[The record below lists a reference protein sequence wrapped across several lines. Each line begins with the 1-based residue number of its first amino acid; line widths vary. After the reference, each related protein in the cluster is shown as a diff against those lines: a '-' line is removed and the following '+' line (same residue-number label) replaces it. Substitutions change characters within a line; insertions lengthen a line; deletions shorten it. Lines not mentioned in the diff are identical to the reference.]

1 MKKSIFIF
9 TAIFALCANA
19 KAQDMNTIDLC
30 GTPCK
35 TATIEHLQLEQIH
48 STLPVAL
55 TITAESSD
63 TITIEYPETVEPY
76 IKFEIN
82 REMLCISEHD
92 ESVTRRQLLQLGSLQ
107 RINIRVP
114 SSCINYIANFS
125 DMTIYFENERYAKS
139 LEIVNTGTMY
149 IKGKA
154 ITADAKI
161 DITNFGSLLSMIEHI
176 TTTSLT
182 ITNSGQLSIVGDI
195 SATLVTHNTMGV
207 ENSDINVNCH
217 QLDITTYGSGILKYS
232 GNAENLNISHLG
244 DGQVITSGLNIE

>member
-92 ESVTRRQLLQLGSLQ
+92 EIVVNASENDSFRLEVY
-107 RINIRVP
+107 
-114 SSCINYIANFS
+114 YIEEPTSDLARGLFS
-125 DMTIYFENERYAKS
+125 FH
-139 LEIVNTGTMY
+139 
-149 IKGKA
+149 
-154 ITADAKI
+154 ADAKLSTPDWEEYFVVTPHTVQMEEAEDGTFYSDFEI
-161 DITNFGSLLSMIEHI
+161 KADKVFEDGKEIVIYLSTFGGRDS
-176 TTTSLT
+176 
-182 ITNSGQLSIVGDI
+182 
-195 SATLVTHNTMGV
+195 SATGFDGK
-207 ENSDINVNCH
+207 EPIYDI
-217 QLDITTYGSGILKYS
+217 
-232 GNAENLNISHLG
+232 
-244 DGQVITSGLNIE
+244 VIRLQPTSPVID